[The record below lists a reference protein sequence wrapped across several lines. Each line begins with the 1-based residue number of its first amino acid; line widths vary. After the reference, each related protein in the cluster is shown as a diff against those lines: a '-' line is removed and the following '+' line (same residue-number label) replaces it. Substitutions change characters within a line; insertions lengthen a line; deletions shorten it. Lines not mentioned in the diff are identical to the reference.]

1 MEIETNGEIYQ
12 LVAGFGF
19 LHEVNKKVTVDV
31 PNMGKKKEVG
41 LKFMVASIIDGDIDA
56 LADCIFYM
64 NVGQTPRL
72 KKADVENYLED
83 VDDIDKVFEDVIN
96 FLSQANACK
105 KEVKPLVST
114 QEAEKKKT
122 LYNTRRLME
131 SYIDL
136 KK

>member
-1 MEIETNGEIYQ
+1 MSKYMEIEANGKIYK

-31 PNMGKKKEVG
+31 PNTGKKKEVG

-56 LADCIFYM
+56 LEDCIFYM

-83 VDDIDKVFEDVIN
+83 VEDIDKVFEDVIN
-96 FLSQANACK
+96 FLSHANVCR
-105 KEVKPLVST
+105 KEVMQLISV
-114 QEAEKKKT
+114 QEAETKK
-122 LYNTRRLME
+122 
-131 SYIDL
+131 
-136 KK
+136 

>member
-1 MEIETNGEIYQ
+1 MSKNMEIEVNGEIYQ

-31 PNMGKKKEVG
+31 PNTGKKKEVG

-72 KKADVENYLED
+72 KKADVEKYLED

-96 FLSQANACK
+96 FLSQANVCK

-114 QEAEKKKT
+114 QEAEKK
-122 LYNTRRLME
+122 
-131 SYIDL
+131 
-136 KK
+136 

>member
-1 MEIETNGEIYQ
+1 MSKYMEIETNGEIYQ

-105 KEVKPLVST
+105 KEVRPLVST
-114 QEAEKKKT
+114 QEAEKK
-122 LYNTRRLME
+122 
-131 SYIDL
+131 
-136 KK
+136 

>member
-1 MEIETNGEIYQ
+1 MSKYMEIETNGEIYQ

-72 KKADVENYLED
+72 KKADVEKYLED

-114 QEAEKKKT
+114 QEAEKK
-122 LYNTRRLME
+122 
-131 SYIDL
+131 
-136 KK
+136 

>member
-1 MEIETNGEIYQ
+1 MSKDMEIEVNGEIYK

-31 PNMGKKKEVG
+31 PNTGKKKEVG

-72 KKADVENYLED
+72 KKVDVENYLEE

-114 QEAEKKKT
+114 QEAEKK
-122 LYNTRRLME
+122 
-131 SYIDL
+131 
-136 KK
+136 

>member
-1 MEIETNGEIYQ
+1 MSKYMEIEVNGEIYK

-19 LHEVNKKVTVDV
+19 LHEVNKQVTVDV
-31 PNMGKKKEVG
+31 PNTDKKKEVG
-41 LKFMVASIIDGDIDA
+41 LKYMVASILDGDIDA

-96 FLSQANACK
+96 FLSQANVCK
-105 KEVKPLVST
+105 KEVKLLVST
-114 QEAEKKKT
+114 QEAETK
-122 LYNTRRLME
+122 
-131 SYIDL
+131 
-136 KK
+136 

>member
-56 LADCIFYM
+56 LVDCILYM

-72 KKADVENYLED
+72 KKADVEKYLED

-105 KEVKPLVST
+105 KEVRSLMTSMQK
-114 QEAEKKKT
+114 EEKEEKK
-122 LYNTRRLME
+122 
-131 SYIDL
+131 
-136 KK
+136 

>member
-56 LADCIFYM
+56 LVDCILYM

-72 KKADVENYLED
+72 KKADIERYLED

-105 KEVKPLVST
+105 KEVRSLMTSMQK
-114 QEAEKKKT
+114 EEKEEKK
-122 LYNTRRLME
+122 
-131 SYIDL
+131 
-136 KK
+136 

>member
-1 MEIETNGEIYQ
+1 MSKYMEIETNGEIYQ

-41 LKFMVASIIDGDIDA
+41 LKFMAASIIDGDIDA

-72 KKADVENYLED
+72 KKADVEKYLED

-105 KEVKPLVST
+105 KEVKPLMIT
-114 QEAEKKKT
+114 QEAEKK
-122 LYNTRRLME
+122 
-131 SYIDL
+131 
-136 KK
+136 